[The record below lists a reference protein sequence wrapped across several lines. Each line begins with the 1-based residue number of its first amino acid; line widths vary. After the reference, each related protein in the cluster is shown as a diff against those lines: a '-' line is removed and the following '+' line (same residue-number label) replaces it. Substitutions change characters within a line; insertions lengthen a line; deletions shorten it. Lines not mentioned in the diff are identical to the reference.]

1 MAKASVL
8 VVDDEREFAE
18 LLAERLRARDFEA
31 SVAHDGEQAMAYLD
45 ETDVDVVLLD
55 VGLPGKNG
63 IDVLRDV
70 KALRPFTQVVMLT
83 GQSSLATAV
92 AGMKHGA
99 FDYLLKPADIAL
111 ITEIVMQAKA
121 RKQSSKDS
129 LRMMDT
135 EKMASL
141 GVLAEGVAHEIN
153 NPVNIMVQEAG
164 WIEDL
169 LGEEDPARIKSFGDI
184 SRALAQIALQG
195 RRCREITHKLLSV
208 CGKIDPR
215 PKDVNLGE
223 LIGAAQLSFAERART
238 LGVTVVLDCDP
249 GLPLMRL
256 PPAPLEQALHNLI
269 DNALDAMEHTGGRL
283 DIGAKVRGE
292 NVEIAVRDT
301 GPGIDAGVM
310 PRIFEPFFSTKE
322 VGKGA
327 GLGLSIAYSIA
338 ASLGGQVT
346 AQSAPGQGAAFV
358 LRLPLPA
365 AATATAAAR

>member
-18 LLAERLRARDFEA
+18 LLAERLAARDFEA
-31 SVAHDGEQAMAYLD
+31 HVAHDGGEAMAFLD
-45 ETDVDVVLLD
+45 AADVDVVLLD

-70 KALRPFTQVVMLT
+70 KVLRPFTQVVMLT
-83 GQSSLATAV
+83 GQSSLPTAV
-92 AGMKHGA
+92 AGKKHGA
-99 FDYLLKPADIAL
+99 FDYLLKPADIGL

-121 RKQSSKDS
+121 RKQSSQES

-169 LGEEDPARIKSFGDI
+169 LSEEDPASVKSLGDVK
-184 SRALAQIALQG
+184 RALAQIASQG
-195 RRCREITHKLLSV
+195 RRCREITHKLLSL

-215 PKDVNLGE
+215 PRDVNLGA
-223 LIGAAQLSFAERART
+223 LVAAAPLGFAERARAI
-238 LGVTVVLDCDP
+238 GATVVLECDP
-249 GLPLMRL
+249 ELPLMRL

-269 DNALDAMEHTGGRL
+269 DNALDAMAPSGGTL
-283 DIGAKVRGE
+283 HLSVKAQGE

-301 GPGIDAGVM
+301 GCGIDAQIL

-322 VGKGA
+322 VGRGA

-338 ASLGGQVT
+338 ASLGGRLT
-346 AQSAPGQGAAFV
+346 AQSVPGQGATFM
-358 LRLPLPA
+358 LRLPLPGA
-365 AATATAAAR
+365 AV